1 MGRSS
6 VRWLSRY
13 SEKATDVG
21 CWLVSDAQSGFRKN
35 GSRGEPIDVE
45 QLKLLMKEVFEWG
58 SSGSLG

>member
-45 QLKLLMKEVFEWG
+45 QLKMLMKEVFEWG